1 MVKNRAVINAFR
13 DALQLHLSALEARSP
28 DPIHVFAAIPAAL
41 AIEFGA
47 LLTTQHRHPYII
59 YDRGEKNDFV
69 FALSL
74 PNTLPETLV

>member
-1 MVKNRAVINAFR
+1 M
-13 DALQLHLSALEARSP
+13 
-28 DPIHVFAAIPAAL
+28 FAAIPAAL